1 MSHRK
6 LLQQKITQEDITD
19 ILLKQSIS
27 KDDMKK
33 LNSFKE
39 DLKDK
44 KKSKEQEL
52 KDLDRELPENS
63 KKIKS
68 ITDSIQNK
76 NNQIEKIMAKI
87 ESCKNANIKQNT
99 DTKSNKNSDSK
110 QNTDTKSKQNT
121 DTKSKQNTDIK
132 SKQNTLKQTDSRK
145 DVVNQ
150 KPNIERETIKYD
162 PALDQIKKRLDDLCF
177 TRNSF
182 TGDKKLVTTGKGE
195 SWAVFF
201 MNRDINALVKEY
213 EEKFGLRIV
222 GSDVVEGEEDMFL
235 LHRSKDNKK
244 FAMYVELKGNKVVPF
259 NDIWEASALLEDLL
273 KS

>member
-52 KDLDRELPENS
+52 KDLDPELPENS

-68 ITDSIQNK
+68 IMDSIQNK

-110 QNTDTKSKQNT
+110 P
-121 DTKSKQNTDIK
+121 
-132 SKQNTLKQTDSRK
+132 NTLKKADLRK

-150 KPNIERETIKYD
+150 KPNIERENIKYD
-162 PALDQIKKRLDDLCF
+162 PVLDQIKKRLDGLCF

-222 GSDVVEGEEDMFL
+222 GSEIVEGEEDMFL

-259 NDIWEASALLEDLL
+259 NDVWEASALLEDLL